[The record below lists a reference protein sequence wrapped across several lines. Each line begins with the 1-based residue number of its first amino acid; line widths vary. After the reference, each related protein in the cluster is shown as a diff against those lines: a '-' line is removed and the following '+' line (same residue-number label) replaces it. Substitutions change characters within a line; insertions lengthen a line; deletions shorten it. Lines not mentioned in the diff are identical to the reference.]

1 MEATNQFPLSGIIGV
16 VSESPDEIRL
26 ATQNKLQC
34 VEIRADLLL
43 DQGWSLQDVINAVEK
58 SKASGLGTL
67 VTLRHPD
74 QGGKYK
80 GTEQERVAI
89 NRQVLAAGADIIDLE
104 WGTDASR
111 QLLTENAPM
120 ILSHHD
126 FSGMPSTAKLASIS
140 DHMLSERPLAVKIVP
155 TASTLAD
162 AVNML
167 TWVNQSN
174 SGSANDG
181 STGIRRI
188 GFAMGAAAA
197 CSRILTTAFGGPVT
211 YTSFGEPVA
220 PGQIALHDL
229 INVYRVM
236 QLDRQSS
243 LTAVVG
249 KDMGTEDSIHKA
261 VTELNDQYQKTG
273 ANQVAIAFADH
284 RAQDLEP
291 FKTELRISQI
301 HTEHSL

>member
-1 MEATNQFPLSGIIGV
+1 MEANNHFPLNGIIGV
-16 VSESPDEIRL
+16 VSDSPDEVRL

-43 DQGWSLQDVINAVEK
+43 DQGWSVQDVINTVEK

-74 QGGKYK
+74 QGGKFI
-80 GTEQERVAI
+80 GSEQERVAI

-104 WGTDASR
+104 WETDASR
-111 QLLTENAPM
+111 ELLAESAPM

-126 FSGMPSTAKLASIS
+126 FSGMPDTAELASIS
-140 DHMLSERPLAVKIVP
+140 DQMLAERPLAVKIVP
-155 TASTLAD
+155 TASTLSD
-162 AVNML
+162 AVKML
-167 TWVNQSN
+167 SWVDQSN
-174 SGSANDG
+174 TISAKDG
-181 STGIRRI
+181 DTDIRRI
-188 GFAMGAAAA
+188 GFAMGSAAA

-236 QLDRQSS
+236 QLDRQST

-249 KDMGTEDSIHKA
+249 TTSFSHQA
-261 VTELNDQYQKTG
+261 VTELNDQYQKT
-273 ANQVAIAFADH
+273 
-284 RAQDLEP
+284 
-291 FKTELRISQI
+291 
-301 HTEHSL
+301 